1 MKKPNIV
8 FKSLLKGISSIAE
21 RNKIFNSLSEEG
33 QRLEIAWDCLQLLME
48 DKVKPSIGWYWDPA
62 MRDEYAS
69 STSKQI
75 FRKFNNIKDCEVCAR
90 GAVMLSQIRLGNKIG
105 EENVPSTCARK
116 GVMYDTIQGN
126 EVSLTAFS
134 IDSLKWME
142 QEYEN
147 GHFNH
152 PFETNSKEKLMNIM
166 CNILVNGDFNTSDKT
181 NYLINK

>member
-166 CNILVNGDFNTSDKT
+166 CNILVNGDFNKSDKK